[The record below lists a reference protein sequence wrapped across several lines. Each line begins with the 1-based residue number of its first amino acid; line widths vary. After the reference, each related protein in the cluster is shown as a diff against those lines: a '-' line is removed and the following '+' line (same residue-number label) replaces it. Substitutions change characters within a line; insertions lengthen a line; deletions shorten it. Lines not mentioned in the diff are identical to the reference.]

1 MDNLMKLLG
10 HDKGAT
16 DPKAPIEPGE
26 GLNEDINAKGEDG
39 DLPEGFKAAASEAM
53 DAVSSGD
60 VDAFCEALKSCIDMN
75 Q

>member
-10 HDKGAT
+10 DDKGADT
-16 DPKAPIEPGE
+16 SAPIEPGE
-26 GLNEDINAKGEDG
+26 GLNEDVNAEGTDT
-39 DLPEGFKAAASEAM
+39 DVSEGFKAAASEAM

-60 VDAFCEALKSCIDMN
+60 VDAFSAALKSCIDMN